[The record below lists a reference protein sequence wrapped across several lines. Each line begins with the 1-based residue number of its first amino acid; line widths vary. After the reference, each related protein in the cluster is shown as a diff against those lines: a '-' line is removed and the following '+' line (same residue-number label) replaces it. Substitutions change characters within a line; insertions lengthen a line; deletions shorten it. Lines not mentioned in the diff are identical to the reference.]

1 VTLRPYQT
9 DLIARVQAAYRE
21 GATAVCAQS
30 ATGSGKTH
38 CAAQGIIAPS
48 LERGRRTLFLA
59 DLEEIILDT
68 TARLRA
74 LGLPAASIL
83 DGRADDPTA
92 PVQVASQQTLT
103 SWLRR
108 GVELPPCDRVILDE
122 CHGSSAATTRALLAA
137 LRGRGAKL
145 LGLTATP
152 ARGDGQALD
161 EFDRLVC
168 GPSMRDLIA
177 VGALVPAE
185 VYSPASYLERGI
197 ADDPVDVV
205 LRAGGRAVIFAAT
218 AADAGTIARRLTDAG
233 QVTEAVLDI
242 TPKATR
248 RIMRARLLRGDVRHL
263 VTVRALQ
270 KGFDAP
276 LLDVVVLAAGG
287 GTITGWLQSIGR
299 GLRAH
304 PGKTSARVYDLRGWV
319 YLHGM
324 PDADRAWSLE
334 GRQGRAGDAALSLR
348 RCKDC
353 HAVFAPSPRCPRC
366 GSAQV
371 TDPRPQRIQRAEI
384 YAQSTVPPAQRAER
398 YLAATERAMVARGMA
413 AHVAA
418 RVARTKAPAWVV
430 EALHGAA

>member
-1 VTLRPYQT
+1 MSLRPYQR
-9 DLIARVQAAYRE
+9 DLIARIQAAYRD

-59 DLEEIILDT
+59 DLEEIVLDT
-68 TARLRA
+68 VARLRA

-83 DGRADDPTA
+83 DGRAEDPAA
-92 PVQVASQQTLT
+92 PVQVASQQTLV

-108 GVELPPCDRVILDE
+108 GVELPPSDRVILDE
-122 CHGSSAATTRALLAA
+122 CHGSSAATTRSLLSA

-152 ARGDGQALD
+152 SRGDGQPLD

-177 VGALVPAE
+177 LGALVPAE

-197 ADDPVDVV
+197 AEDPVEVV

-218 AADAGTIARRLTDAG
+218 AADAGSISRRLTDAG
-233 QVTEAVLDI
+233 QRTEAVLDT

-248 RIMRARLLRGDVRHL
+248 RLMRARAERGDVRHL

-270 KGFDAP
+270 KGFDLP
-276 LLDVVVLAAGG
+276 LLDTAVLAAGG
-287 GTITGWLQSIGR
+287 GTITGWLQSLGR
-299 GLRAH
+299 VLRAC
-304 PGKTSARVYDLRGWV
+304 PGKTAARVYDLRGWV
-319 YLHGM
+319 YQHGL
-324 PDADRAWSLE
+324 PEVDHPWSLE
-334 GRQGRAGDAALSLR
+334 GRQGRAGDAAMSLR

-353 HAVFAPSPRCPRC
+353 HAVFAPAARCPRC

-371 TDPRPQRIQRAEI
+371 TDPRPQRIQRAEL
-384 YAQSTVPPAQRAER
+384 YAQSTVPPADRAAR
-398 YLAATERAMVARGMA
+398 YLAATERAMVARGMPV
-413 AHVAA
+413 HVAA
-418 RVARTKAPAWVV
+418 RVARTKAPAWVT
-430 EALHGAA
+430 EALHGAP